1 MKIKIDDSNQQLK
14 FACEDL
20 QAIQAVILV
29 AEDHPE
35 YANEHEML
43 IVVRRALAPIITDI
57 QDAINAI
64 DEELKCVQQA

>member
-1 MKIKIDDSNQQLK
+1 MKIKIDDSNQLLK

-20 QAIQAVILV
+20 QALQAAILA

>member
-1 MKIKIDDSNQQLK
+1 MKIKIDDSNQLLK
-14 FACEDL
+14 IEDL
-20 QAIQAVILV
+20 QALQAVILA

-64 DEELKCVQQA
+64 DEELKCV

>member
-1 MKIKIDDSNQQLK
+1 MEIKINDSNQLVK
-14 FACEDL
+14 IACEDL

-64 DEELKCVQQA
+64 DEELKCV

>member
-1 MKIKIDDSNQQLK
+1 MKIKIDDSNQLLK

-20 QAIQAVILV
+20 QALQAVILA

-35 YANEHEML
+35 YAN
-43 IVVRRALAPIITDI
+43 
-57 QDAINAI
+57 

>member
-1 MKIKIDDSNQQLK
+1 MKIKIDDSNQLLK
-14 FACEDL
+14 IACEDL
-20 QAIQAVILV
+20 QALQAVILA

-35 YANEHEML
+35 YVNEHEML

-64 DEELKCVQQA
+64 DEELKCVQQV

>member
-1 MKIKIDDSNQQLK
+1 MKIKIDDSNQLLK
-14 FACEDL
+14 FAREDL
-20 QAIQAVILV
+20 QALQAVILA

-64 DEELKCVQQA
+64 DEELKCV